1 MYSFS
6 WFNNR
11 NSKLTLNWESWLKI
25 PFNFRDT
32 DNLGAS
38 DRTVGLRVLTERSF
52 GSTSLDRRL
61 YLHSGGGSGSGGG
74 GRGSGGERLQDSL
87 RIVMAYRRR
96 QGFVQDSMLREEIAI
111 PNPNS
116 TRRNDPLS
124 PPGDSSSSSSTPAV
138 ATESLAAKAIR
149 ASSAHRES
157 SLSSAY
163 GQSAISP
170 RQAKSNPVRS
180 SYSSSAKDDSTR
192 YDYTSTKNS
201 DQTKRGFW
209 GALARKA
216 RAIIEDDDDGPQ
228 QYETPERRR
237 QQMYDMEAKGQPN
250 SSYSKARGNEVG
262 SSQYQL
268 PDNRQKADNPPFQKG
283 INAITSSL
291 NYIGNALEE
300 GMTVVENRTADIIQ
314 ETRKLHIKKKSEEI
328 PASNVVTTRPVRK
341 METDTEI
348 QLKASR
354 DVSMAM
360 AAKAKVL
367 LRELKTVKADLA
379 FAKERCAQLE
389 EENKSLRETSGE
401 GNRLEDDDLIRLQL
415 ESLLAE
421 KARLAQ
427 ENSVYARENRF
438 LREIVE
444 YHQLT
449 MQDVVYIDENKE
461 EVSEV
466 YPINSL
472 TTTNLATPTPTPR
485 NPNPHVIGD
494 IASPLVTPTNPFLED
509 ENKTSHM

>member
-1 MYSFS
+1 
-6 WFNNR
+6 
-11 NSKLTLNWESWLKI
+11 
-25 PFNFRDT
+25 
-32 DNLGAS
+32 
-38 DRTVGLRVLTERSF
+38 
-52 GSTSLDRRL
+52 
-61 YLHSGGGSGSGGG
+61 
-74 GRGSGGERLQDSL
+74 
-87 RIVMAYRRR
+87 MAYRRKQQQQR
-96 QGFVQDSMLREEIAI
+96 IIVKDSKFNSQEIPI
-111 PNPNS
+111 INPNPN
-116 TRRNDPLS
+116 TNNNNNEF
-124 PPGDSSSSSSTPAV
+124 SSSASIAENNSSS
-138 ATESLAAKAIR
+138 SLAAKAIR
-149 ASSAHRES
+149 ASSAHRDS

-163 GQSAISP
+163 TESAISP
-170 RQAKSNPVRS
+170 RKFHSKPLHT
-180 SYSSSAKDDSTR
+180 KDDSTR
-192 YDYTSTKNS
+192 NNNTSVKNS
-201 DQTKRGFW
+201 DEPRRGFW

-216 RAIIEDDDDGPQ
+216 RSIIDDDDDVAQ

-237 QQMYDMEAKGQPN
+237 QQMSDTEAKGQ
-250 SSYSKARGNEVG
+250 Y

-268 PDNRQKADNPPFQKG
+268 PEDRRKADNPALQKG
-283 INAITSSL
+283 LNALTSSL
-291 NYIGNALEE
+291 NYIGGTIGNALEE

-314 ETRKLHIKKKSEEI
+314 ETRKLHIKKKTGI
-328 PASNVVTTRPVRK
+328 PDETPNSNVGTSRQLSQMRTHTQPQIQ
-341 METDTEI
+341 TDTEI

-389 EENKSLRETSGE
+389 EENKILRENGGE
-401 GNRLEDDDLIRLQL
+401 EGDRPEDDDLIRLQL

-449 MQDVVYIDENKE
+449 MQDVVYIDENRE

-472 TTTNLATPTPTPR
+472 TTSTNLTIPTTPR
-485 NPNPHVIGD
+485 NINPHVIGD
-494 IASPLVTPTNPFLED
+494 VSSLPITPTSPFVD
-509 ENKTSHM
+509 VQHKI

>member
-1 MYSFS
+1 
-6 WFNNR
+6 
-11 NSKLTLNWESWLKI
+11 
-25 PFNFRDT
+25 
-32 DNLGAS
+32 
-38 DRTVGLRVLTERSF
+38 
-52 GSTSLDRRL
+52 
-61 YLHSGGGSGSGGG
+61 
-74 GRGSGGERLQDSL
+74 
-87 RIVMAYRRR
+87 MAYRRR
-96 QGFVQDSMLREEIAI
+96 PGFVKDSMLREEIAI

-116 TRRNDPLS
+116 NRPNDPLS
-124 PPGDSSSSSSTPAV
+124 PPGDSSSSSSTPTM

-180 SYSSSAKDDSTR
+180 SYSSSAKDSTR

-201 DQTKRGFW
+201 DETKRGFW

-216 RAIIEDDDDGPQ
+216 RAIIEDDDDVPQ

-237 QQMYDMEAKGQPN
+237 QQLSDIEAKGQAR
-250 SSYSKARGNEVG
+250 SKEIG

-268 PDNRQKADNPPFQKG
+268 PDNHQKSGNPPFQKG
-283 INAITSSL
+283 LNAITSSL

-300 GMTVVENRTADIIQ
+300 GITVVENRTADIIQ
-314 ETRKLHIKKKSEEI
+314 ETRKLHIKKKPEEI
-328 PASNVVTTRPVRK
+328 PPSNIGTTKQIRK
-341 METDTEI
+341 MESDTEI

-379 FAKERCAQLE
+379 FAKERCGQLE
-389 EENKSLRETSGE
+389 EENRNLRESGGE
-401 GNRLEDDDLIRLQL
+401 GGRLEDDDLIRLQL

-449 MQDVVYIDENKE
+449 MQDVVYIDETKE
-461 EVSEV
+461 EVSQV
-466 YPINSL
+466 YPINNMPFTS
-472 TTTNLATPTPTPR
+472 TPQ
-485 NPNPHVIGD
+485 NINQHVI
-494 IASPLVTPTNPFLED
+494 VTPTNPFLVNPED
-509 ENKTSHM
+509 QQNNSPM